1 MTNPANASGTK
12 TGRGPRAVAL
22 CGPYL
27 SGKTS
32 LMESLL
38 FAAGALPRKGSVREK
53 NLTGDGSPESR
64 ARQMTIDVNVT
75 QAEWMGETFH
85 FLDCPGSIEFQHET
99 ACTLMAADAAIVVC
113 EPDPARVI
121 ALAPLLRLLEERH
134 VPHLIFVNKMENS
147 SARVRDLLAA
157 LQTVSNRKLILR
169 QVPLR
174 SRGKDGVEEIT
185 GYVDLVSERAY
196 RYMPGRPSDLIE
208 MPQEM
213 LPRESEARREMLEAL
228 ADYDD
233 KLLEQLLDDV
243 APEKS
248 TIYRDLREEFGKE
261 LIVPVLLGSAER
273 DHGIQRLW
281 KALRHDVPGV
291 EETAQRR
298 GFSGSGTIVE
308 VFKTLHQPHTGKM
321 SLARIWQGAIAEG
334 KSVGNQR
341 IGALYRLQGSSQSK
355 LAQAEAGAIVGL
367 AKLDT
372 LASGQVVSDETIGE
386 VRQDWPTPPTP
397 VFSLTITPKNRTDD
411 VKLSAALH
419 KLREEDAGLLV
430 EHRPESSELVL
441 SGQGEIHLQV
451 AIERLGSRF
460 NVPVGSALPKV
471 AYRETIRRGAKQHG
485 RHKRQTGGHGQFGDV
500 HIEIQPLARG
510 AGIQFKETIVGG
522 SVPRQYIPGV
532 EAGVRDYMKQGPLG
546 FPVVDVAVTL
556 TDGSYHNVDSSEQA
570 FRQAARIALSE
581 AMPKCEPVLLEP
593 ILKVTFQIPNEA
605 TAKVQRLISTRRG
618 QILGF
623 DARPGWRGWDEVAAL
638 IPESEMAGLIVEIR
652 SLSFGVGTY
661 RAEFDHLQELGGK
674 LADRARQQATAAA

>member
-1 MTNPANASGTK
+1 MTDPANAKETRS
-12 TGRGPRAVAL
+12 GRGPRAVAL

-53 NLTGDGSPESR
+53 SLLGDTSAEAR
-64 ARQMTIDVNVT
+64 ARQMTIDVNVA
-75 QAEWMGETFH
+75 QADWMGETFH
-85 FLDCPGSIEFQHET
+85 FIDCPGSIEFQHE
-99 ACTLMAADAAIVVC
+99 AAGALMAADAAVVVC

-134 VPHLIFVNKMENS
+134 IPHLIFVNKMENAA
-147 SARVRDLLAA
+147 ARVRDLLAA
-157 LQTVSNRKLILR
+157 LQTVSGRKLVLR
-169 QVPLR
+169 QIPIR
-174 SRGKDGVEEIT
+174 KSGKDGVEEIT

-196 RYMPGRPSDLIE
+196 RYQPGRPSDLIE
-208 MPQEM
+208 MPAEM

-233 KLLEQLLDDV
+233 RLLEQLLDDV

-273 DHGIQRLW
+273 DHGVQRLW
-281 KALRHDVPGV
+281 KALRHDVPTA

-298 GFSGSGTIVE
+298 GFNGSASSVE
-308 VFKTLHQPHTGKM
+308 VFKTLHQPHTGKL
-321 SLARIWQGAIAEG
+321 SLARIWRGALADGQTIG
-334 KSVGNQR
+334 GQR
-341 IGALYRLQGSSQSK
+341 IGGLYRLQGGQQSK
-355 LAQAEAGAIVGL
+355 IAQAGPGAIVGL
-367 AKLDT
+367 GKLEAIGT
-372 LASGQVVSDETIGE
+372 GQRLGDGGIEPVA
-386 VRQDWPTPPTP
+386 DWPLAPTP
-397 VFSLTITPKNRTDD
+397 VFSLCIAPKNRTDD

-419 KLREEDAGLLV
+419 KLREEDAALTL

-441 SGQGEIHLQV
+441 SGQGEIHLQI
-451 AIERLGSRF
+451 AIERLASRF
-460 NVPVGSALPKV
+460 NVPVNAALPKV
-471 AYRETIRRGAKQHG
+471 AYRETIRRAMSQHG

-500 HIEIQPLARG
+500 HIDIKPLPRG
-510 AGIQFKETIVGG
+510 GGIVFAESIVGG
-522 SVPRQYIPGV
+522 AIPRQYIPGV
-532 EAGVRDYMKQGPLG
+532 EAGVRDFMKQGPLG
-546 FPVVDVAVTL
+546 FPVVDVSVTL
-556 TDGSYHNVDSSEQA
+556 TDGSFHSVDSSEQA

-593 ILKVTFQIPNEA
+593 ILKVTFQVPNEA
-605 TAKVQRLISTRRG
+605 TAKVQRLISSRRG

-623 DARPGWRGWDEVAAL
+623 DARAGWRGWDEVQAL
-638 IPESEMAGLIVEIR
+638 IPEAEMAGLIVEIR

-661 RAEFDHLQELGGK
+661 HAEFDHLQELGGK

>member
-38 FAAGALPRKGSVREK
+38 FAASALPRKGSVREK

-64 ARQMTIDVNVT
+64 ARQMTIDVNVA

-121 ALAPLLRLLEERH
+121 GLAPLLRFLEERH
-134 VPHLIFVNKMENS
+134 IPHLIFVNKMENS

-169 QVPLR
+169 QVPMR
-174 SRGKDGVEEIT
+174 KAAKDGVEEIT

-233 KLLEQLLDDV
+233 RLLEQLLDDV

-261 LIVPVLLGSAER
+261 QIVPVLLGSAER

-281 KALRHDVPGV
+281 KALRHDVPSV
-291 EETAQRR
+291 TETAKRR
-298 GFSGSGTIVE
+298 GLAGGGTVIE

-321 SLARIWQGAIAEG
+321 SLARVWQGNVTEG
-334 KSVGNQR
+334 KSVGSQR

-355 LAQAEAGAIVGL
+355 LPQAEAGAIVGL

-372 LASGQVVSDETIGE
+372 LASGQVLGDETIGD

-397 VFSLTITPKNRTDD
+397 VFSLTITPRNRTDD

-451 AIERLGSRF
+451 AIERLGNRY
-460 NVPVGSALPKV
+460 NVPVSNVLPKV
-471 AYRETIRRGAKQHG
+471 AYRETIRRGARQHG

-500 HIEIQPLARG
+500 HIDIQPLQRG
-510 AGIQFKETIVGG
+510 AGIQFNETIVGG

-546 FPVVDVAVTL
+546 FPVVDVSVTL

-623 DARPGWRGWDEVAAL
+623 DARSGWRGWDEVSAL

>member
-64 ARQMTIDVNVT
+64 ARQMTIDVNVA

-134 VPHLIFVNKMENS
+134 IPHLIFVNKMENS
-147 SARVRDLLAA
+147 SARVRDLLSA

-169 QVPLR
+169 QVPMR

-208 MPQEM
+208 MPQEI

-233 KLLEQLLDDV
+233 RLLEQLLDDV

-261 LIVPVLLGSAER
+261 QIVPVLLGSAER

-281 KALRHDVPGV
+281 KALRHDVPSV
-291 EETAQRR
+291 AETAKRR
-298 GFSGSGTIVE
+298 GFSGSGTVVE

-321 SLARIWQGAIAEG
+321 SLARIWQGAITEG
-334 KSVGNQR
+334 KSVGGQR

-355 LAQAEAGAIVGL
+355 LPQAEAGAIVGL

-372 LASGQVVSDETIGE
+372 LASGQVLSDEAIGDM
-386 VRQDWPTPPTP
+386 RQDWPTPPTP

-430 EHRPESSELVL
+430 EHRSESSELVL

-451 AIERLGSRF
+451 AIERLGNRF
-460 NVPVGSALPKV
+460 NVPVSNALPKV
-471 AYRETIRRGAKQHG
+471 AYRETIRRGARQHG

-500 HIEIQPLARG
+500 HIDIQPLQRG
-510 AGIQFKETIVGG
+510 QGIQFKETIVGG

-546 FPVVDVAVTL
+546 FPVVDVSVTL

-581 AMPKCEPVLLEP
+581 AMPKCDPVLLEP

-623 DARPGWRGWDEVAAL
+623 DARSGWRGWDEVSAL

-661 RAEFDHLQELGGK
+661 RCEFDHLQELGGK

>member
-1 MTNPANASGTK
+1 MSNQSNASGIK

-38 FAAGALPRKGSVREK
+38 FAAGALPRKGSARDK
-53 NLTGDGSPESR
+53 SLTGDASAEAR
-64 ARQMTIDVNVT
+64 ARQMTIDVNLT

-85 FLDCPGSIEFQHET
+85 FIDCPGSIEFQHET
-99 ACTLMAADAAIVVC
+99 AGALMAADAAIVVC

-121 ALAPLLRLLEERH
+121 ALAPLLRFLEERH
-134 VPHLIFVNKMENS
+134 IPHLIFVNKMENS
-147 SARVRDLLAA
+147 SARVRDLLSA
-157 LQTVSNRKLILR
+157 LQTVSNRKLVLR
-169 QVPLR
+169 QVPMR
-174 SRGKDGVEEIT
+174 TKGKDGVEEIT

-196 RYMPGRPSDLIE
+196 RYQPGRPSDLIE
-208 MPQEM
+208 MPQEI

-291 EETAQRR
+291 DETARRR
-298 GFSGSGTIVE
+298 GFSGAGTNVE
-308 VFKTLHQPHTGKM
+308 IFKTLHQPHTGKL
-321 SLARIWQGAIAEG
+321 SLARIWQGSVSDG
-334 KSVGNQR
+334 KPLGGQR
-341 IGALYRLQGSSQSK
+341 LGGLYRIQGGQQAK
-355 LAQAEAGAIVGL
+355 LNQAEAGAIVGL
-367 AKLDT
+367 GKLDAAAT
-372 LASGQVVSDETIGE
+372 GQRLSDDG
-386 VRQDWPTPPTP
+386 VADAARDWPAPPLP
-397 VFSLTITPKNRTDD
+397 VFALAIAPKNRTDD
-411 VKLSAALH
+411 VKLSAALQ
-419 KLREEDAGLLV
+419 KLREEDAALSI
-430 EHRPESSELVL
+430 EHRAESSELVL

-460 NVPVGSALPKV
+460 NVPVMSTLPKV
-471 AYRETIRRGAKQHG
+471 AYRETIRRGTSEHG
-485 RHKRQTGGHGQFGDV
+485 RYKRQTGGHGQFGDV
-500 HIEIQPLARG
+500 HLDIKPLPRG
-510 AGIQFKETIVGG
+510 SGIQFKETIVGG
-522 SVPRQYIPGV
+522 AVPRQYIPGV

-546 FPVVDVAVTL
+546 FPVVDVSVTL
-556 TDGSYHNVDSSEQA
+556 TDGSFHTVDSSEQA
-570 FRQAARIALSE
+570 FRHAARIALSE
-581 AMPKCEPVLLEP
+581 GMMRCEPVLLEP
-593 ILKVTFQIPNEA
+593 IVKVTFHIPNEA

-623 DARPGWRGWDEVAAL
+623 TARDGWRGWDEVSAL
-638 IPESEMAGLIVEIR
+638 LPEAEMPGLIVEIR

-661 RAEFDHLQELGGK
+661 QAQFDHLQELGGK

>member
-38 FAAGALPRKGSVREK
+38 FAANALPRKGSVREK
-53 NLTGDGSPESR
+53 NLTGDPSAEAR
-64 ARQMTIDVNVT
+64 ARQMTIDVNIA

-99 ACTLMAADAAIVVC
+99 AGALMVADAAIVVC
-113 EPDPARVI
+113 EPDPARAI
-121 ALAPLLRLLEERH
+121 ALAPLLRLLEDRH
-134 VPHLIFVNKMENS
+134 IPHLIFVNKMENS

-157 LQTVSNRKLILR
+157 LQAVSNRKLVLR
-169 QVPLR
+169 QIPMR
-174 SRGKDGVEEIT
+174 DRAKDGTEEIS

-196 RYMPGRPSDLIE
+196 RYQPGRPSDLIE

-213 LPRESEARREMLEAL
+213 LPREAEARREMLEAL

-233 KLLEQLLDDV
+233 QLLEQLLDDV

-248 TIYRDLREEFGKE
+248 TIYRDIREEFGKE

-281 KALRHDVPGV
+281 KALRHDVPTV

-298 GFSGSGTIVE
+298 GIDVAGPCVE
-308 VFKTLHQPHTGKM
+308 IFKTLHQPHTGKL
-321 SLARIWQGAIAEG
+321 SLARVWSGTISDGQTIGG
-334 KSVGNQR
+334 VR
-341 IGALYRLQGSSQSK
+341 IGGLLRVQGGQQSK
-355 LAQAEAGAIVGL
+355 LAQAQAGAIVGL
-367 AKLDT
+367 AKLET
-372 LASGQVVSDETIGE
+372 VATGQRLSESASAATG
-386 VRQDWPTPPTP
+386 DWPQAPTP
-397 VFSLTITPKNRTDD
+397 VFSLCIAPKNRTDD

-419 KLREEDAGLLV
+419 KLREEDAALLV
-430 EHRPESSELVL
+430 EHRAESSELVL
-441 SGQGEIHLQV
+441 AGQGEIHLQV
-451 AIERLGSRF
+451 AIDRLGSRF
-460 NVPVGSALPKV
+460 NVPVSSVLPKV
-471 AYRETIRRGAKQHG
+471 AYRETIRRGARQHG
-485 RHKRQTGGHGQFGDV
+485 RYKRQTGGHGQFGDV
-500 HIEIQPLARG
+500 HLDIKPLPRG
-510 AGIQFKETIVGG
+510 TGIQFKETIVGG

-532 EAGVRDYMKQGPLG
+532 EAGTREFMKHGPLG
-546 FPVVDVAVTL
+546 FPVVDVSVTL
-556 TDGSYHNVDSSEQA
+556 TDGSFHTVDSSEQA

-581 AMPKCEPVLLEP
+581 AMPNCEPVLLEP
-593 ILKVTFQIPNEA
+593 ILKVTFQVPNEA
-605 TAKVQRLISTRRG
+605 TAKVQRLISSRRG

-623 DARPGWRGWDEVAAL
+623 DARDGWRGWDEVSAL
-638 IPESEMAGLIVEIR
+638 IPEAEMAGLIVEIR

>member
-1 MTNPANASGTK
+1 MSNQSNASGTN

-38 FAAGALPRKGSVREK
+38 FAAGALPRKGSARDR
-53 NLTGDGSPESR
+53 NLTGDANADAR
-64 ARQMTIDVNVT
+64 ARQMTIDVNLA

-85 FLDCPGSIEFQHET
+85 FIDCPGSIEFQHET
-99 ACTLMAADAAIVVC
+99 AGALMAADAAIVVC
-113 EPDPARVI
+113 EPDPTRVI
-121 ALAPLLRLLEERH
+121 ALAPLLRLLEKRH
-134 VPHLIFVNKMENS
+134 IPHLIFVNKMENS

-169 QVPLR
+169 QVPMR
-174 SRGKDGVEEIT
+174 TRGKDGIEEIT

-196 RYMPGRPSDLIE
+196 RYQPGRPSDLIE
-208 MPQEM
+208 MPQEI
-213 LPRESEARREMLEAL
+213 LPREGEARREMLEAL

-281 KALRHDVPGV
+281 KALRHDVPSV
-291 EETAQRR
+291 DETAHRR
-298 GFSGSGTIVE
+298 GFSGTDTNVE
-308 VFKTLHQPHTGKM
+308 IFKTLHQPHTGKL
-321 SLARIWQGAIAEG
+321 SLARIWQGSISDG
-334 KSVGNQR
+334 KPLGGQR
-341 IGALYRLQGSSQSK
+341 LGGMYKIQGGQQAK
-355 LAQAEAGAIVGL
+355 QQQAEAGAIVGL
-367 AKLDT
+367 GKLDAAAT
-372 LASGQVVSDETIGE
+372 GQRLSDDGVADAAS
-386 VRQDWPTPPTP
+386 DWPAPPLP
-397 VFSLTITPKNRTDD
+397 VFALTIAPKNRTDD
-411 VKLSAALH
+411 VKLSAALQ
-419 KLREEDAGLLV
+419 KLREEDAALSV
-430 EHRPESSELVL
+430 EHRGESSELVL

-451 AIERLGSRF
+451 AIERLGNRF
-460 NVPVGSALPKV
+460 NVPVSSMLPKV
-471 AYRETIRRGAKQHG
+471 AYRETIRRGASEHG
-485 RHKRQTGGHGQFGDV
+485 RYKRQTGGHGQFGDV
-500 HIEIQPLARG
+500 HLDIKPLPRG
-510 AGIQFKETIVGG
+510 SGIQFKETVVGG

-556 TDGSYHNVDSSEQA
+556 TDGSFHTVDSSEQA
-570 FRQAARIALSE
+570 FRHAARLALTE
-581 AMPKCEPVLLEP
+581 GMAKCEPVLLEP
-593 ILKVTFQIPNEA
+593 IVRVTFQIPNEA

-623 DARPGWRGWDEVAAL
+623 TARDGWRGWDEVSAL
-638 IPESEMAGLIVEIR
+638 LPESEMPGLIVEIR

-674 LADRARQQATAAA
+674 LADRARQQATVAA

>member
-1 MTNPANASGTK
+1 MSNQSNASGTK

-32 LMESLL
+32 LIESLL
-38 FAAGALPRKGSVREK
+38 FAAGALPRKGSAREK
-53 NLTGDGSPESR
+53 NLTGDATAEAR
-64 ARQMTIDVNVT
+64 ARQMTIDVNLA

-85 FLDCPGSIEFQHET
+85 FIDCPGSIEFQHET
-99 ACTLMAADAAIVVC
+99 AGALMAADAAIVVS

-134 VPHLIFVNKMENS
+134 IPHLIFVNKMENS
-147 SARVRDLLAA
+147 SARVRDLLSA
-157 LQTVSNRKLILR
+157 LQTVSNRKLVLR
-169 QVPLR
+169 QVPMR
-174 SRGKDGVEEIT
+174 TKGKDGVEEIT

-196 RYMPGRPSDLIE
+196 RYQPGRPSDLIE
-208 MPQEM
+208 MPQEI
-213 LPRESEARREMLEAL
+213 LPRESAARREMLEAL

-281 KALRHDVPGV
+281 KALHHDVPSVG
-291 EETAQRR
+291 ETARRR
-298 GFSGSGTIVE
+298 GFLGTATNVE
-308 VFKTLHQPHTGKM
+308 VFKTLHQPHTGKL
-321 SLARIWQGAIAEG
+321 SLARIWQGAVSDG
-334 KSVGNQR
+334 KPLGGQR
-341 IGALYRLQGSSQSK
+341 IGGLYKIQGGQQAKLQ
-355 LAQAEAGAIVGL
+355 QAEAGAIVGL
-367 AKLDT
+367 GKLDGAAT
-372 LASGQVVSDETIGE
+372 GQRLSDDGVVDAAS
-386 VRQDWPTPPTP
+386 DWPAPPLP
-397 VFSLTITPKNRTDD
+397 VFALTIAPKNRTDD
-411 VKLSAALH
+411 VKLSAALQ
-419 KLREEDAGLLV
+419 KLREEDAALSI
-430 EHRPESSELVL
+430 EHRAESSELVL

-451 AIERLGSRF
+451 AIDRLASRF
-460 NVPVGSALPKV
+460 NVPVSSVLPKV
-471 AYRETIRRGAKQHG
+471 AYRETIRRGTSEHG
-485 RHKRQTGGHGQFGDV
+485 RYKRQTGGHGQFGDV
-500 HIEIQPLARG
+500 HLDIKPLPRG
-510 AGIQFKETIVGG
+510 SGIQFKETVVGG

-532 EAGVRDYMKQGPLG
+532 EAGVHDYMKQGPLG

-556 TDGSYHNVDSSEQA
+556 TDGSFHTVDSSEQA
-570 FRQAARIALSE
+570 FRHAARIALSE
-581 AMPKCEPVLLEP
+581 GMARCEPVLLEP
-593 ILKVTFQIPNEA
+593 IVRVTFQIPNEA

-623 DARPGWRGWDEVAAL
+623 TARDGWRGWDEVSAL
-638 IPESEMAGLIVEIR
+638 LPESEMPGLIVEIR

-674 LADRARQQATAAA
+674 LADRARQQATVAA

>member
-1 MTNPANASGTK
+1 MSNQSNASGTK

-38 FAAGALPRKGSVREK
+38 FAAGALPRKGSARDK
-53 NLTGDGSPESR
+53 SLTGDATAEGR
-64 ARQMTIDVNVT
+64 ARQMTIDVNLA

-85 FLDCPGSIEFQHET
+85 FIDCPGSIEFQHET
-99 ACTLMAADAAIVVC
+99 VGALMAADAAIVVC
-113 EPDPARVI
+113 EPDPTRVI

-134 VPHLIFVNKMENS
+134 IPHLIFVNKMENS
-147 SARVRDLLAA
+147 SARVRDLLSA
-157 LQTVSNRKLILR
+157 LQTVSNRKLVLR
-169 QVPLR
+169 QVPMR
-174 SRGKDGVEEIT
+174 TKSKDGLEEIT

-196 RYMPGRPSDLIE
+196 RYQPGRPSDLIE
-208 MPQEM
+208 MPQEI

-291 EETAQRR
+291 DETAQRR
-298 GFSGSGTIVE
+298 GFSGTGTNVE
-308 VFKTLHQPHTGKM
+308 IFKTLHQPHTGKL
-321 SLARIWQGAIAEG
+321 SLGRIWRGSVSDG
-334 KSVGNQR
+334 KPLGGQR
-341 IGALYRLQGSSQSK
+341 IGGMYKIQGGQQAKLQ
-355 LAQAEAGAIVGL
+355 LAKAGAIVGL
-367 AKLDT
+367 GKLDAAAT
-372 LASGQVVSDETIGE
+372 GQRLSDDGVADAAS
-386 VRQDWPTPPTP
+386 DWPAPPLP
-397 VFSLTITPKNRTDD
+397 VFALAIAPKNRTDD
-411 VKLSAALH
+411 VKLSAALQ
-419 KLREEDAGLLV
+419 KLREEDAALSI
-430 EHRPESSELVL
+430 EHRSESSELVL

-451 AIERLGSRF
+451 AIERLGNRF
-460 NVPVGSALPKV
+460 NVPVSSVLPKV
-471 AYRETIRRGAKQHG
+471 AYRETIRRGASEHG
-485 RHKRQTGGHGQFGDV
+485 RYKRQTGGHGQFGDV
-500 HIEIQPLARG
+500 HLDIKPLPRG
-510 AGIQFKETIVGG
+510 SGIQFKETIVGG

-546 FPVVDVAVTL
+546 FPVVDVSVTL
-556 TDGSYHNVDSSEQA
+556 TDGSFHTVDSSEQA
-570 FRQAARIALSE
+570 FRHAARIALSE
-581 AMPKCEPVLLEP
+581 GMARCEPVLLEP
-593 ILKVTFQIPNEA
+593 IVRVTFQIPNEA

-623 DARPGWRGWDEVAAL
+623 TARDGWRGWDEVSAL
-638 IPESEMAGLIVEIR
+638 LPESEMPGLIVEIR

-661 RAEFDHLQELGGK
+661 HAEFDHLQELGGK
-674 LADRARQQATAAA
+674 LADRARQQASVAA